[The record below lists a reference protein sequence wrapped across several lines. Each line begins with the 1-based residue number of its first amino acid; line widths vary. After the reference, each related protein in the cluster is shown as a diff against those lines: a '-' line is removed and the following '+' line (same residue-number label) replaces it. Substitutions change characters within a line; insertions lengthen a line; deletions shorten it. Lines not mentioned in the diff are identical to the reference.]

1 MVFEGHVHIR
11 DTGLP
16 SSIYCNVFVIKQRGL
31 LAERDEGDEGNEGYM
46 VWDLGGERVKE
57 LEKQQGED
65 GEGEEQDKERV
76 MRGMM

>member
-1 MVFEGHVHIR
+1 MR
-11 DTGLP
+11 
-16 SSIYCNVFVIKQRGL
+16 
-31 LAERDEGDEGNEGYM
+31 GDEGNEGYM